1 MVSLKSSMA
10 AVSLL
15 AGAMT
20 FSTGGN
26 AIEAPGVA
34 PFPSTALIQQVRSRY
49 DPDRYGYRHRHGY
62 VGYRYR
68 RYYGGGLPPYG
79 ANTVITAPPGS
90 AGAAEQENNRR
101 YFCEYA
107 PSRC

>member
-1 MVSLKSSMA
+1 MGSLKSSMV
-10 AVSLL
+10 AVCSLV
-15 AGAMT
+15 GAMT

-26 AIEAPGVA
+26 AIEAPGIA
-34 PFPSTALIQQVRSRY
+34 PFPSTALIQQVRARY
-49 DPDRYGYRHRHGY
+49 DPYRYGYRHRHYG
-62 VGYRYR
+62 GYRYR

-79 ANTVITAPPGS
+79 ANTVITAPRGS